1 MIFYIRIADINIKI
15 SARYKR
21 ILDICKE
28 YIIYPTKDTIIS
40 QHIDISTEDILC
52 EENNMQED
60 VWKEEGMHRSYDPA
74 LLEAVAVHRKI
85 ATALPFYDT
94 FLMHGSV
101 VAYNDK
107 GYMFTAASGVGKTT
121 RSLLWLNEFPG
132 SFIVNGDKPFIQVR
146 NNSVLAYG
154 SPWAGKENYSTNTS
168 VPLHAVFFLERLEDG
183 ECDSLIEL
191 GEHEIL
197 PQLLQH
203 CFKPQDVY
211 AFKRTILLLTKMQ
224 KHVKFY
230 RFRSSPTTESVRMA
244 WERVNNAVARIY

>member
-1 MIFYIRIADINIKI
+1 MIFYIRIADINIRI
-15 SARYKR
+15 SARYKK
-21 ILDICKE
+21 IFDICRE

-40 QHIDISTEDILC
+40 LHIDISTNDILL
-52 EENNMQED
+52 EENNMQEN
-60 VWKEEGMHRSYDPA
+60 VWKEEKMHRSYDPA

-85 ATALPFYDT
+85 ATALPLYDT

-101 VAYNDK
+101 VAYKDK

-146 NNSVLAYG
+146 NNSVYAYG

-168 VPLHAVFFLERLEDG
+168 VPLHVVFFLERLEEG
-183 ECDSLIEL
+183 ESDSLIEL
-191 GEHEIL
+191 GRDEVL
-197 PQLLQH
+197 SKMLTH
-203 CFKPQDVY
+203 CFKPNDMY
-211 AFKRTILLLTKMQ
+211 TFKRTVLLLAKMQ

-230 RFRSSPTTESVRMA
+230 RFCSSPTTESIRMA
-244 WERVNNAVARIY
+244 WESVNNTVSRFE